1 MGNKR
6 SFTLIELLVVLAII
20 GILAGLLSAG
30 AEAARSRAYRA
41 QAETMIS
48 TLEMAIGMYETDMG
62 VFPADD
68 GAGATTCAALVT
80 ALSDPTGQLPAWR
93 GPYINFR
100 SSELSAPVN
109 GSLLDPWGR
118 TYRYDSSSPPNN
130 TATYDLWSE
139 GRTQD
144 PAFPPADPDDITNW

>member
-1 MGNKR
+1 MGNKKG
-6 SFTLIELLVVLAII
+6 FTLMELLVVLAII
-20 GILAGLLSAG
+20 GILAGMLSVG

-48 TLEMAIGMYETDMG
+48 TLEMAISMYETDMG

-68 GAGATTCAALVT
+68 GAGATTCVGLVT
-80 ALSDPTGQLPAWR
+80 ALSNPTGQPPAWR

-100 SSELSAPVN
+100 PSELSA
-109 GSLLDPWGR
+109 GSLVDPWAR

-139 GRTQD
+139 GPTVD
-144 PAFPPADPDDITNW
+144 LVVNPDADDRTNW